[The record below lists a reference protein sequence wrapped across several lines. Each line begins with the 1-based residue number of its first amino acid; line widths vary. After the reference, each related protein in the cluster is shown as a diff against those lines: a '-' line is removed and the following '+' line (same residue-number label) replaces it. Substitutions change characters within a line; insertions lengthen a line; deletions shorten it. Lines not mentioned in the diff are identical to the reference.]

1 LIACLGN
8 WIIAEVLSMARWS
21 PDNTLANV
29 VTLFPRAD
37 FRSSD
42 ERRCFAGL
50 THEESAEF
58 EALDAFPPLDEDGNV
73 AWRFEAEPTNRRE
86 ERWLELY
93 KKHDRALKPA
103 RVS

>member
-1 LIACLGN
+1 
-8 WIIAEVLSMARWS
+8 MARSS
-21 PDNTLANV
+21 PDDTLSNV
-29 VTLFPRAD
+29 VTLFRRAD
-37 FRSSD
+37 SRSND
-42 ERRCFAGL
+42 DRRCFPGL
-50 THEESAEF
+50 THEETAEF

-73 AWRFEAEPTNRRE
+73 AWRFEAEPVNRRE